1 MSATAQ
7 GPAAAPARFDVVV
20 AGAGLPG
27 LALATALAQDGL
39 AVALADREAIAA
51 PAFSDALDTRV
62 YAVSPGSAAF
72 LDRIGAFARLPAERL
87 TAVESMRVEGDAGG
101 QLTFSA
107 HELDVRALAWIAE
120 ERVLRRALVESAHA
134 AGVSM
139 VAPAR
144 FARLA
149 FDASGAS
156 LVLDDGAALGAR
168 LVVAADGIRSWV
180 REAAGIVAVPRPYP
194 QTAVVANFACETPHH
209 GRAHQWFMA
218 DGGVL
223 AFLPLPGDC
232 ISIVWSAPVAQAQA
246 LAAMPPAALAAQVGE
261 ASAHVQGRLTLR
273 EGPATFPL
281 AFLRPPAVVAH
292 RLALVGDAAHGVHPL
307 AGQGVNLGFGD
318 AAVLA
323 GILHERDAVGDPG
336 APILLERYA
345 RRRAEPVLAMQTL
358 TDALSRVFGI
368 DRRWLA
374 GLRNRGMATI
384 DRLGAVKRALA
395 QPALR

>member
-1 MSATAQ
+1 VSTA
-7 GPAAAPARFDVVV
+7 PDRSTDFDVVV

-27 LALATALAQDGL
+27 LALASALAQDGL
-39 AVALADREAIAA
+39 AVALTDRDAIAA
-51 PAFSDALDTRV
+51 PEPADAFDTRV

-101 QLTFSA
+101 ELAFSA
-107 HELDVRALAWIAE
+107 HELDVRALAWIVE
-120 ERVLRRALVESAHA
+120 ERVMRRALVECAHA
-134 AGVSM
+134 AGVAL

-149 FDASGAS
+149 FDAATAT
-156 LVLDDGAALGAR
+156 LALDDGTALRAR
-168 LVVAADGIRSWV
+168 LVVAADGLRSWV
-180 REAAGIVAVPRPYP
+180 REAAGIVAVPKPYP
-194 QTAVVANFACETPHH
+194 QTAVVANFACAKPHH
-209 GRAHQWFMA
+209 GRARQWFRS

-223 AFLPLPGDC
+223 AFLPLPDDR
-232 ISIVWSAPVAQAQA
+232 ISIVWSAPTAESRV
-246 LAAMPPAALAAQVGE
+246 LAAMAPAELAARVGE
-261 ASAHVQGRLTLR
+261 ASGGVQGELTLR

-358 TDALSRVFGI
+358 TDALARAFGI

-374 GLRNRGMATI
+374 GLRNRGMTTI